1 MPHKFKSHW
10 CWRMSTSYLIL
21 EKHSLL
27 AVEPETQLPTHHKS
41 CCWTKCR
48 GQWDGL
54 QTLQLREK
62 SLDLLKS
69 IGCSQ
74 SIAWELSCALSAIT
88 MACSAWGRPGLA
100 TVVGLVSENQAGRG
114 IPLRICI
121 PFLNNMVKQD
131 LPWWIPQILFW
142 EQNVHGTDWLYI
154 QAMTVHHVSSSSCFS
169 LQS

>member
-1 MPHKFKSHW
+1 MLKGVHQLFNLRKTLTACSRTWNPTAHPPPV
-10 CWRMSTSYLIL
+10 
-21 EKHSLL
+21 LL
-27 AVEPETQLPTHHKS
+27 LQH
-41 CCWTKCR
+41 TKCR

-54 QTLQLREK
+54 QSLQLWEK